1 MYLLTSFGI
10 LTTFGFFFKNRLLK
24 LLGSKR
30 EKKVRF
36 CFIALKLVIFAI
48 YIKICQICNKS
59 LKKIDKNTYELTY
72 ILGHRKFRYQ
82 FKPVPGP
89 CPVLLVTDGDEED
102 VTAEIK
108 ELMGPMYN
116 WRGIAAVTPDLIGY
130 SSLNFELS
138 TGEENIYNQHDVIP
152 NF

>member
-10 LTTFGFFFKNRLLK
+10 LTTFGFFCKNRLLK
-24 LLGSKR
+24 LLGKR

-36 CFIALKLVIFAI
+36 FFIALKLVFLAV
-48 YIKICQICNKS
+48 YIKICQMCNKS

-72 ILGHRKFRYQ
+72 VLGNRKFRYQ
-82 FKPVPGP
+82 FKPVLGP
-89 CPVLLVTDGDEED
+89 SPVLLVTDGDEED
-102 VTAEIK
+102 VTTELK

-116 WRGIAAVTPDLIGY
+116 WHGTAAVTPDLLGY
-130 SSLNFELS
+130 SSLCFELS
-138 TGEENIYNQHDVIP
+138 TGQENIYNGHDVIP